1 MLAALA
7 PLPLTA
13 HIWHT
18 RGIVMAGPGLVDGRH
33 YTTYAEDVRRLKR
46 IGDEEA
52 AERLLL
58 RLVDATE
65 EEARVQRWGVAPWY
79 YEQLAILYAKKKD
92 VAAELLVL
100 ERYERQPK
108 APGVGPS
115 KLAERLARVRAKL
128 ARAVRR

>member
-1 MLAALA
+1 
-7 PLPLTA
+7 
-13 HIWHT
+13 
-18 RGIVMAGPGLVDGRH
+18 MASPGLVDGRH
-33 YTTYAEDVRRLKR
+33 YTTYTEDVRHLKR
-46 IGDEEA
+46 IGNQET

-65 EEARVQRWGVAPWY
+65 AEGRAEGWGVAPWY
-79 YEQLAILYAKKKD
+79 YERLAILYAKRKD
-92 VAAELLVL
+92 AAAELGIL

-128 ARAVRR
+128 TRARLVPESG